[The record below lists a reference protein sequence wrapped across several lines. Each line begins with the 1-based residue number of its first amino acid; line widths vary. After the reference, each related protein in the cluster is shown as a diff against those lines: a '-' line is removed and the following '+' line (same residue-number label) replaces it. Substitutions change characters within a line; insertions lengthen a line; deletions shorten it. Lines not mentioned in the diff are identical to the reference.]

1 MGKGNWERR
10 AERENE
16 RREAARAK
24 KAARGNA
31 KQISTE
37 SIIRH
42 LLTNT
47 KYELGDAVIKAWV
60 EVPEK
65 LVCRQWLR
73 ESDCRTKRCHFSHD
87 ISLAHMRNVNP
98 SPHNDASEPYII
110 PFLLRDTPANQYVHV
125 RFVSVDNTL
134 VYDWCCTDLWPT
146 WSQARLHE
154 IQEKNTLHTL
164 KEEDLSSA
172 TTEATAAIEVL
183 SITPR
188 RENFFN
194 DLSTLIFSH
203 LCSFSCLT
211 DICSF
216 ACTSKQIRHVIRKD
230 DSIHHRRRQYQAEHA
245 NDIVK
250 RKKEEK
256 KKKIKSA
263 YLKKSDKKDG
273 FARGGNS

>member
-16 RREAARAK
+16 RREAARVK

-37 SIIRH
+37 SIARH
-42 LLTNT
+42 LLTNP
-47 KYELGDAVIKAWV
+47 KYELRDAIIKAWV

-65 LVCRQWLR
+65 MVCRQWLR
-73 ESDCRTKRCHFSHD
+73 ENDCRTKRCHFSHD
-87 ISLAHMRNVNP
+87 VTIAHLRNVAA
-98 SPHNDASEPYII
+98 SPHSDPSEPYVV
-110 PFLLRDTPANQYVHV
+110 PLLLRDTPPNQYNNVK
-125 RFVSVDNTL
+125 FVSVDNTL
-134 VYDWCCTDLWPT
+134 VYDWCCADLWPT
-146 WSQARLHE
+146 WSQARLHD

-164 KEEDLSSA
+164 QEEDNQSNA
-172 TTEATAAIEVL
+172 TTEVTSGVTTL
-183 SITPR
+183 SIQHCNLFS
-188 RENFFN
+188 E
-194 DLSTLIFSH
+194 LSAHIFSH
-203 LCSFSCLT
+203 IFSFSRLA
-211 DICSF
+211 DICAF
-216 ACTSKQIRHVIRKD
+216 ACVSNHIRHMIRKD

-245 NDIVK
+245 REIVK